1 MVVETPPAPAPERRR
16 RTSPFQHGE
25 FRWLFG
31 SNMSFFLGMGAM
43 QILRPWLAF
52 ELTGSAMALG
62 IVSAAVAIP
71 MLALAPLGGVLAD
84 RIERKRLILSAQCVA
99 LLSEASILLLLLNG
113 RLEFWHLV
121 VLAGVMGCTFPM
133 VMPARQAI
141 VAEIVG
147 RQMLGKAVAIHMAG
161 MNLTRVV
168 GPAAAGMLIPLLGIE
183 GVYALNLGLYVIA
196 ILAVLPLSKRPVKTS
211 GPPESVLSNMRV
223 GMRYMRDNPLVLQL
237 LVFGLVPVFLAMP
250 FQTLLVI
257 FANDVW
263 EVGAQGLGLL
273 NASAGAGAVA
283 GSVYVATRSNDA
295 TRLRLM
301 IQSVVAFGLL
311 LIAFGFCPWFA
322 PALALILIANIFV
335 SIFGTLNN
343 ASIQLLIPDSVRGRV
358 SSFIMMSF
366 SLSMLGVLPVSAAA
380 DAFGAPIALGA
391 AAALAVAVS
400 LVFYAL
406 SRRLRGLDDQVRS
419 AVMHL

>member
-1 MVVETPPAPAPERRR
+1 MVAQTPPAPERRR
-16 RTSPFQHGE
+16 RASPFQHSE
-25 FRWLFG
+25 FRWLFA
-31 SNMSFFLGMGAM
+31 SNMSFFLAMGAM

-84 RIERKRLILSAQCVA
+84 RVERKRLILSAQFVA
-99 LLSEASILLLLLNG
+99 LLSEGTILLLLLNG

-147 RQMLGKAVAIHMAG
+147 RKLLGKAVAIHMAG

-183 GVYALNLGLYVIA
+183 GVYALNMGLYVIA
-196 ILAVLPLSKRPVKTS
+196 IFAVLPLSKRPVKTS
-211 GPPESVLSNMRV
+211 GPTQSVLSNMRV
-223 GMRYMRDNPLVLQL
+223 GMHYMRDNPLVLQL

-295 TRLRLM
+295 ARLRLM
-301 IQSVVAFGLL
+301 IQSVVVFGLL
-311 LIAFGFCPWFA
+311 LIAFAFCPWFV

-335 SIFGTLNN
+335 SVFGTLNN

-380 DAFGAPIALGA
+380 EAFGAPIALGA
-391 AAALAVAVS
+391 AAALAVVVS
-400 LVFYAL
+400 LVFYAF
-406 SRRLRGLDDQVRS
+406 SPRLRSLDDQMRA
-419 AVMHL
+419 AVKNF

>member
-1 MVVETPPAPAPERRR
+1 MVTETPPAPERRR
-16 RTSPFQHGE
+16 RASPFQHSE
-25 FRWLFG
+25 FRWLFA
-31 SNMSFFLGMGAM
+31 SNMSFFLAMGAM

-84 RIERKRLILSAQCVA
+84 RVERKRLILSAQFVA
-99 LLSEASILLLLLNG
+99 LLSEGTILLLLLNG

-147 RQMLGKAVAIHMAG
+147 RKLLGKAVAIHMAG

-183 GVYALNLGLYVIA
+183 GVYALNMGLYVIA
-196 ILAVLPLSKRPVKTS
+196 ILAVFPLSKRPVKTS
-211 GPPESVLSNMRV
+211 GPTQSVLSNMRV
-223 GMRYMRDNPLVLQL
+223 GMHYMRDNPLVLQL

-283 GSVYVATRSNDA
+283 GSVYVATRSNDT

-301 IQSVVAFGLL
+301 IQSVVTFGLL
-311 LIAFGFCPWFA
+311 LIAFAFCPWFV

-406 SRRLRGLDDQVRS
+406 STRLRGLDDQVRA
-419 AVMHL
+419 AVKNF

>member
-1 MVVETPPAPAPERRR
+1 
-16 RTSPFQHGE
+16 
-25 FRWLFG
+25 
-31 SNMSFFLGMGAM
+31 MSFFLGMGAM

-196 ILAVLPLSKRPVKTS
+196 ILAVLPLSKRPGKTS

-301 IQSVVAFGLL
+301 IQSVVAFGRL

-419 AVMHL
+419 AVMHF